1 MDSWIVLNPTNE
13 DFILIHSKDIDFLNE
28 LDIINLWKRM
38 TDGTKNAVWQYLQT
52 LYILGTTI
60 QSVPED
66 TLIAIEAM
74 AKDVADKMASGD
86 GGDINQDALMKMM
99 GSMSGMM
106 AGMDFGAPKKN
117 GTRRL
122 PKK

>member
-1 MDSWIVLNPTNE
+1 
-13 DFILIHSKDIDFLNE
+13 
-28 LDIINLWKRM
+28 
-38 TDGTKNAVWQYLQT
+38 
-52 LYILGTTI
+52 
-60 QSVPED
+60 
-66 TLIAIEAM
+66 M

-106 AGMDFGAPKKN
+106 AGMGDMDLGAPKKN

>member
-1 MDSWIVLNPTNE
+1 
-13 DFILIHSKDIDFLNE
+13 
-28 LDIINLWKRM
+28 
-38 TDGTKNAVWQYLQT
+38 
-52 LYILGTTI
+52 
-60 QSVPED
+60 
-66 TLIAIEAM
+66 M

>member
-1 MDSWIVLNPTNE
+1 
-13 DFILIHSKDIDFLNE
+13 
-28 LDIINLWKRM
+28 
-38 TDGTKNAVWQYLQT
+38 
-52 LYILGTTI
+52 
-60 QSVPED
+60 
-66 TLIAIEAM
+66 M

-86 GGDINQDALMKMM
+86 GGDINQDALMAMM

-106 AGMDFGAPKKN
+106 GGMDMGAHKKS

>member
-1 MDSWIVLNPTNE
+1 MS
-13 DFILIHSKDIDFLNE
+13 
-28 LDIINLWKRM
+28 
-38 TDGTKNAVWQYLQT
+38 DGTKDAVWQYLQT

-66 TLIAIEAM
+66 TLTAIEAM

-106 AGMDFGAPKKN
+106 SGMGDMDLGAPKKN

>member
-1 MDSWIVLNPTNE
+1 
-13 DFILIHSKDIDFLNE
+13 
-28 LDIINLWKRM
+28 M